1 MKNIIDNLK
10 LEKILIA
17 NWANFLDQKKLIAY
31 TLMCVQNH
39 KFSKEVETRK
49 KLLPNIKITVSNFKL
64 KKHGFNIWIEYSV
77 PIEQN
82 VAIGTVELSLYNSGD
97 LCHIQTIGTLFK
109 LLPIS

>member
-1 MKNIIDNLK
+1 MKDIIDNSK

-39 KFSKEVETRK
+39 KFGKETKTSK
-49 KLLPNIKITVSNFKL
+49 KLMHNVKITVSQFKL
-64 KKHGFNIWIEYSV
+64 KEHGFNLWIEYSI

-82 VAIGTVELSLYNSGD
+82 IAIGTVELFLSNCGD
-97 LCHIQTIGTLFK
+97 LNNIQTIGTLFK
-109 LLPIS
+109 LLPAS